1 MNGITDVHI
10 VWRAKMPKSEKVHNS
25 VKYSQNFTKVIQ
37 VICII
42 YQNSIHDIMIHPEA
56 FLQIFC

>member
-1 MNGITDVHI
+1 MHI
-10 VWRAKMPKSEKVHNS
+10 VWPAKMPKSEKVHNS

-56 FLQIFC
+56 FPQIFC